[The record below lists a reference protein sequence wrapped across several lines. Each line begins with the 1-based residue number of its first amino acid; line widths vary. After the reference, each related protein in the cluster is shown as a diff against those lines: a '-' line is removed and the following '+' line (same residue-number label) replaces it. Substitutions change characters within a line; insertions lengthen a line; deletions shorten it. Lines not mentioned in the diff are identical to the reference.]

1 MLKTCFGCCPLHHG
15 VSAIALINIIWNVT
29 ELLKHIYHRTEQYE
43 RFNWVYHSNNNSSVS
58 PDDNST
64 AEEDSDYWSDT
75 EKIPVMSGIYM
86 DYIFIITVSWVVLEF
101 ISNCCL
107 KQSTFKRAPQKIYAW
122 LVVYYG
128 NLVFMALHLV
138 HYLIL
143 MMRNPILVNTFF
155 SMVKQHFGHFFL
167 FLITLIIMSDFIH
180 RLSNYYQYY
189 EHTSLENT
197 TSQTLSPDLYP
208 DEDILLN
215 FNSTSKDLYQPK
227 IIAPLLSVKYLFYL
241 LTIVKNWTRVQLAIN
256 INYLMIMCTMYMH
269 KCKIK
274 LGWSVMEFYLNISLK
289 ESTYSVSP
297 EKIYAW
303 LVIYYF
309 NLGSSII
316 YQISI
321 IFPHYLDQDL
331 QYFIGFIEIIILVV
345 EIYIV
350 QSYYK
355 QQKLAAVSDFVQL
368 KWKYLP
374 NKKTQ
379 SGQNKSTVII
389 IAENQESQD
398 ESSYIPIFIKELRH
412 VNS

>member
-1 MLKTCFGCCPLHHG
+1 MAKSCFGCCSIRHG
-15 VSAIALINIIWNVT
+15 VSC
-29 ELLKHIYHRTEQYE
+29 
-43 RFNWVYHSNNNSSVS
+43 
-58 PDDNST
+58 
-64 AEEDSDYWSDT
+64 
-75 EKIPVMSGIYM
+75 IYM
-86 DYIFIITVSWVVLEF
+86 FNI
-101 ISNCCL
+101 
-107 KQSTFKRAPQKIYAW
+107 
-122 LVVYYG
+122 
-128 NLVFMALHLV
+128 
-138 HYLIL
+138 
-143 MMRNPILVNTFF
+143 
-155 SMVKQHFGHFFL
+155 
-167 FLITLIIMSDFIH
+167 FLITLIIMADFIH

-215 FNSTSKDLYQPK
+215 FNSTSKDLYQPN
-227 IIAPLLSVKYLFYL
+227 IIAPLLSEIFMDYIF
-241 LTIVKNWTRVQLAIN
+241 IV
-256 INYLMIMCTMYMH
+256 
-269 KCKIK
+269 K

-331 QYFIGFIEIIILVV
+331 QYFIGFTEIIILVV

-374 NKKTQ
+374 NNKTQ

-398 ESSYIPIFIKELRH
+398 ESSYIPIFVKELRH